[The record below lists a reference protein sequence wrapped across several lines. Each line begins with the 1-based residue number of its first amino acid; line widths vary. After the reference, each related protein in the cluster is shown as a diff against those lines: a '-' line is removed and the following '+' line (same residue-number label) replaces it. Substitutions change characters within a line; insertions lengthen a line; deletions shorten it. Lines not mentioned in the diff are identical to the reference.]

1 MSNNLESKL
10 PNADMQA
17 ALKALLRAAR
27 RAREIARQT
36 KTPLVIERDGLL
48 VEIDPDDSYLDEEET
63 EP

>member
-1 MSNNLESKL
+1 MLTCRPRRK
-10 PNADMQA
+10 
-17 ALKALLRAAR
+17 RCYAR
-27 RAREIARQT
+27 RAREIARQA